1 MLLLFTVDPDERT
14 RRGGR
19 HVEYGVALGLGKLTA
34 IVGPRENIFHHLLDN
49 DLIFPLRGSIHR
61 EPMSATGTKFDGDY
75 LRKPPMF
82 FNPPEIQYGMARAFA
97 YGAGKYGTW
106 NWLGGLTLSRLA
118 GVLRHLTQW
127 TWEQTP
133 DAESGL
139 SHLDHAAAGL
149 AMLMETAK
157 RRIDWTTRH
166 STSNPLAD

>member
-1 MLLLFTVDPDERT
+1 
-14 RRGGR
+14 
-19 HVEYGVALGLGKLTA
+19 
-34 IVGPRENIFHHLLDN
+34 
-49 DLIFPLRGSIHR
+49 
-61 EPMSATGTKFDGDY
+61 MSATGTKFDGDY

-106 NWLGGLTLSRLA
+106 NWLGGLTTMRLLA

-157 RRIDWTTRH
+157 RRIDLDDRPPLDKP
-166 STSNPLAD
+166 NPLAEFINSIPAAGIPEAIHVLSEIQEFYAK